1 MDSII
6 AGLFPFAIPL
16 AGIDNQSMTFPNAL
30 NLPSLAGHSLA

>member
-16 AGIDNQSMTFPNAL
+16 AGIDNQAMILGCSM
-30 NLPSLAGHSLA
+30 NLPPLVGRSIA